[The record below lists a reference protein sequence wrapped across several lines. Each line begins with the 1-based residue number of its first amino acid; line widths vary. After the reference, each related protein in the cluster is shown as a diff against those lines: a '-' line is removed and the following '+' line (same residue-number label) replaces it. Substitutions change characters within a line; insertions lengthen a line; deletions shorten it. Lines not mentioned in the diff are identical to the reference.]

1 MRLKT
6 KYKTYTKSKTEKQ
19 KKLDK
24 EKKSNL
30 PKISPI
36 YNSTSPYNVRRAT
49 IDLTKLTYGII
60 DSCELTSI
68 NMMDGQISLSNSW
81 IELLLIMIDALIEN
95 KPDNFIELLS
105 MHNVTN
111 QWFCIDKYYGKY
123 TFEYEN
129 PKVYNIYNSGYYLE
143 AIFNNSNIFHAII
156 GLTRCLGYQL
166 NEIQLNIR
174 NPKIDK
180 NINEIEFNPTM
191 LETEESIVDID
202 GVYSMLKSGIHLV
215 GMQILGSNAKVHRI
229 DVALM
234 LFCNWI
240 YDNYGISRFSTIKNI
255 GNTGISLECTSED
268 EENENGNK
276 NQVQYEQIRNS
287 GIYVYTDLNNEDIIK
302 FIKNTLKS
310 LNMDKSQ
317 LKFKFRA
324 LKEKNKLKE
333 WEIE

>member
-1 MRLKT
+1 MRLQT
-6 KYKTYTKSKTEKQ
+6 KHKSFKKGKTEKQ
-19 KKLDK
+19 KKIDK
-24 EKKSNL
+24 EKKDKS
-30 PKISPI
+30 PKVSPL

-60 DSCELTSI
+60 DSCELTGI
-68 NMMDGQISLSNSW
+68 NMMDGQIDLSNSW
-81 IELLLIMIDALIEN
+81 IELLLLMIDTLIEN
-95 KPDNFIELLS
+95 KPDNFVDLLS
-105 MHNVTN
+105 INNVTN

-156 GLTRCLGYQL
+156 GLTKCLGYQL

-174 NPKIDK
+174 NPKLDK
-180 NINEIEFNPTM
+180 NINDVDFNPTM
-191 LETEESIVDID
+191 LEAEESIVDID
-202 GVYSMLKSGIHLV
+202 SVYNMLKSGIHLV
-215 GMQILGSNAKVHRI
+215 GMKILESNAKVHRL

-240 YDNYGISRFSTIKNI
+240 YDNYGISGISTIKSN
-255 GNTGISLECTSED
+255 GNTGISLECTSENRENKNR
-268 EENENGNK
+268 EENP
-276 NQVQYEQIRNS
+276 VQYEQIRNS
-287 GIYVYTDLNNEDIIK
+287 GLYVYTDLNNDDIIK
-302 FIKNTLKS
+302 FMKNALKD

-333 WEIE
+333 WEVE